1 LATVTLY
8 GPDSHFS
15 RLKPISPSAK
25 ITSPRPATI
34 HQTVWVA
41 SVKAGPPR
49 AIAAPATGP
58 DTATPRV
65 VPAWRLVDATEAATP
80 RHREEHPGDR

>member
-1 LATVTLY
+1 MVI
-8 GPDSHFS
+8 H
-15 RLKPISPSAK
+15 PSAK

-49 AIAAPATGP
+49 AIAAPAIDPDMATTGVIP
-58 DTATPRV
+58 TWRPAGAIAAAGNSGVDYFCTKTATV
-65 VPAWRLVDATEAATP
+65 
-80 RHREEHPGDR
+80 